1 MEEKT
6 QPTDTPSWPDDRL
19 VQSTYIK
26 PQARKL
32 HDPDVTFE
40 EYVLFLSYTSIMAN
54 SYLPI

>member
-1 MEEKT
+1 MNEKQDLAT
-6 QPTDTPSWPDDRL
+6 VPKDGDGQV

-40 EYVLFLSYTSIMAN
+40 EHVHPKFDKRDIELTVLM
-54 SYLPI
+54 